1 MDSNLKISEML
12 VRLNDKIYQSILS
25 GDYVSVKEDDKDYHR
40 QVVTYEIVL
49 PDSSGL
55 SIRIHVDRKYHSI
68 RILGVSQVIPPK
80 NIENPEECLQ
90 IVNAIDRGMRKNEI
104 KKLVSKRENM
114 ENELAKLNEQ
124 IQQYE
129 IQGI

>member
-12 VRLNDKIYQSILS
+12 VRLNDKIYQSILA

-55 SIRIHVDRKYHSI
+55 SIRIHVDRKCHSI
-68 RILGVSQVIPPK
+68 RILGVSQVIPSK
-80 NIENPEECLQ
+80 NIGNPEEYLQ
-90 IVNAIDRGMRKNEI
+90 IVNAIDRGIRKNEI
-104 KKLVSKRENM
+104 KKLVSKRGNM

>member
-12 VRLNDKIYQSILS
+12 VRLNDKIYQSILA
-25 GDYVSVKEDDKDYHR
+25 GDYVSVKEEDKDYHR
-40 QVVTYEIVL
+40 PVVTYEIVL

-55 SIRIHVDRKYHSI
+55 SIRIHVDRKCHSI
-68 RILGVSQVIPPK
+68 RILGVSQVIPSK
-80 NIENPEECLQ
+80 NIGNPEEYLQ
-90 IVNAIDRGMRKNEI
+90 IVNAIDRGIRKNEI

>member
-12 VRLNDKIYQSILS
+12 VRLNDKIYQSILA
-25 GDYVSVKEDDKDYHR
+25 GDYVSVKEEDKDCHR

-55 SIRIHVDRKYHSI
+55 SIRIHVDRKCHSI
-68 RILGVSQVIPPK
+68 RILGVSQVIPSK
-80 NIENPEECLQ
+80 NIGNPEEYLQ
-90 IVNAIDRGMRKNEI
+90 IVNAIDRGIRKNEI

>member
-12 VRLNDKIYQSILS
+12 VRLNDKIYQSILA
-25 GDYVSVKEDDKDYHR
+25 GDYVSVKEEDKDYYR

-55 SIRIHVDRKYHSI
+55 SIRIHVDRKCHSI
-68 RILGVSQVIPPK
+68 RILGVSQVIPSK
-80 NIENPEECLQ
+80 NIGNPEEYLQ
-90 IVNAIDRGMRKNEI
+90 IVNAIDRGIRKNEI

>member
-1 MDSNLKISEML
+1 MPLIGG
-12 VRLNDKIYQSILS
+12 I
-25 GDYVSVKEDDKDYHR
+25 
-40 QVVTYEIVL
+40 
-49 PDSSGL
+49 
-55 SIRIHVDRKYHSI
+55 
-68 RILGVSQVIPPK
+68 
-80 NIENPEECLQ
+80 
-90 IVNAIDRGMRKNEI
+90 RKNEI